1 MSRHRTRGQARLWT
15 GGIGVAAAAAAMIGP
30 AGVPAARADTID
42 ELLIQAEG
50 DTTQTGSLYGG
61 IDPSL
66 LDAHQAAGQAMFVSD
81 LQNEADLIAQIQTQ
95 QDALPEAL
103 QTSSQ
108 LLGADQQLATAS
120 GDLVSAMN
128 TFVNA
133 ADAGDFATGQTPT
146 LIGDVT
152 GYFAKLD
159 FVYAE
164 VFQVLPAELNA
175 EFTTVFAGFP
185 NIEPITVPTD
195 LATNADSA
203 FALPAADGSLATDIG
218 LLNSA
223 QTDVT
228 DAFNVLGQVP
238 GATIPAPPADLA
250 DVIGK
255 FNAIQ
260 TPLLSSDNSFVS
272 GLGEALFN
280 GPDQQLAQSS
290 DAFLSAIE
298 AYAADPTSSAAE
310 LGALSATFQWDGSL
324 LFDSLPANVI
334 GGLLDK
340 VLDLSPAADLASSVD
355 PVTAVDP
362 SIFADLLSSIGL

>member
-15 GGIGVAAAAAAMIGP
+15 GGIGVAAAAAAMIGA
-30 AGVPAARADTID
+30 AGVPAARADVID
-42 ELLIQAEG
+42 DLLIQAEG
-50 DTTQTGSLYGG
+50 DINDAATLYSG
-61 IDPSL
+61 IDASL
-66 LDAHQAAGQAMFVSD
+66 LPAQQAATIGAEVSD
-81 LQNEADLIAQIQTQ
+81 LQNEAGLVSQIQSQ
-95 QDALPEAL
+95 QDALPEAV
-103 QTSSQ
+103 QSSSQ
-108 LLGADQQLATAS
+108 LVGADNQLTTAS
-120 GDLVSAMN
+120 GDLLSAVN
-128 TFVNA
+128 AYVNA
-133 ADAGDFATGQTPT
+133 ADAGDYVTGQGAT
-146 LIGDVT
+146 LSGEVT
-152 GYFAKLD
+152 GYFDRLD
-159 FVYAE
+159 LVYAE
-164 VFQVLPAELNA
+164 VFQFLPGVLNA
-175 EFTTVFAGFP
+175 EFTTLFDGFP

-195 LATNADSA
+195 VATSADSA
-203 FALPAADGSLATDIG
+203 SAVPAADGSLATDIG

-238 GATIPAPPADLA
+238 GATIPGPPADLA

-255 FNAIQ
+255 FDAIQ

-280 GPDQQLAQSS
+280 GPDQQLVQGS

>member
-1 MSRHRTRGQARLWT
+1 MSNRHPNRLW
-15 GGIGVAAAAAAMIGP
+15 GVGIGTAAAATAMIGMGT
-30 AGVPAARADTID
+30 AHADTID

-50 DTTQTGSLYGG
+50 DMTQTGSLYGG

-95 QDALPEAL
+95 QDALPEAV
-103 QTSSQ
+103 QSSSQ

-175 EFTTVFAGFP
+175 EF
-185 NIEPITVPTD
+185 
-195 LATNADSA
+195 ATA
-203 FALPAADGSLATDIG
+203 FAPFNAEFATAFAPFLADLTSLIDPASAADIAAG
-218 LLNSA
+218 L
-223 QTDVT
+223 
-228 DAFNVLGQVP
+228 
-238 GATIPAPPADLA
+238 
-250 DVIGK
+250 
-255 FNAIQ
+255 
-260 TPLLSSDNSFVS
+260 
-272 GLGEALFN
+272 
-280 GPDQQLAQSS
+280 
-290 DAFLSAIE
+290 
-298 AYAADPTSSAAE
+298 
-310 LGALSATFQWDGSL
+310 
-324 LFDSLPANVI
+324 
-334 GGLLDK
+334 
-340 VLDLSPAADLASSVD
+340 
-355 PVTAVDP
+355 DP
-362 SIFADLLSSIGL
+362 STAIDPGIFADLVSSIGL